1 MILYESQYYGVQIM
15 DFDPIVH
22 HGIKGQKW
30 GVTNGP
36 PYPLGFKARERVRE
50 KAKQIKAR
58 LSGNK
63 SSSGKKRRLSDKT
76 KARIKTGLKVA
87 GTAAVVGAAAYGAY
101 KLSDLGMLDKT
112 AGSFDSSIGDTI
124 NKSVQ
129 DVKQAVNQDS
139 SAFSSGLFN
148 KDRAERI
155 SEATGFKVKDSADDL
170 TTNVQKA
177 NPGYTGRKD
186 DPLRNNCAHS
196 VISWLLNE
204 TGLDVKALPMSSDEI
219 DGGITP
225 SEFRRYF
232 KDCKFESTSL
242 PKSTSDL
249 ECKKYLASAIKS
261 QYNGEDAAGVFRMTT
276 PNGGHFMGCVM
287 KDKKVSFVDPQPG
300 KTNASVYFKA
310 YARGL
315 STNGEIDFARLDN
328 LDVRMPYIKKAVQNA

>member
-63 SSSGKKRRLSDKT
+63 SSGGKKRGLSDKT

-101 KLSDLGMLDKT
+101 KLSELGVPNSSFMST
-112 AGSFDSSIGDTI
+112 AGSTMDKTVEDL
-124 NKSVQ
+124 KQSV
-129 DVKQAVNQDS
+129 NS
-139 SAFSSGLFN
+139 NSNSFSSGLFN
-148 KDRAERI
+148 KDKAEAI
-155 SEATGFKVKDSADDL
+155 SKVTGFKVKDMPDDL
-170 TTNVQKA
+170 ATNVQKA
-177 NPGYTGRKD
+177 NPGYVGGKN

-196 VISWLLNE
+196 VISWFLNE
-204 TGLDVKALPMSSDEI
+204 TGLDVKAMPMSIDEI

-225 SEFRRYF
+225 SEFRGYF
-232 KDCKFESTSL
+232 KDCKLQSTKL

-249 ECKKYLASAIKS
+249 DCKKYLASTIKS
-261 QYNGEDAAGVFRMTT
+261 QYNGENSAGMFCMAT
-276 PNGGHFMGCVM
+276 PTGRHFMGWVM

-300 KTNASVYFKA
+300 KTNASIWFKA
-310 YARGL
+310 YAQGL
-315 STNGEIDFARLDN
+315 TNDGVIDFARLDN
-328 LDVRMPYIKKAVQNA
+328 LELRVPKIKRAVQNA